1 MVLRLRGSAGALA
14 IARSSMLPSPSDNKV
29 GNPDEVISELNSP
42 ACQYPCQRFAARLTT
57 GRRMTRGHDWSL
69 AFIMQR
75 TYTPYPLPTLA
86 GAFGQ
91 TPF

>member
-1 MVLRLRGSAGALA
+1 MVLRLRGFTKALA
-14 IARSSMLPSPSDNKV
+14 IARSSMLPSPSDNMV

-69 AFIMQR
+69 AFIMR
-75 TYTPYPLPTLA
+75 ETYTTYPLPALA
-86 GAFGQ
+86 GAF
-91 TPF
+91 